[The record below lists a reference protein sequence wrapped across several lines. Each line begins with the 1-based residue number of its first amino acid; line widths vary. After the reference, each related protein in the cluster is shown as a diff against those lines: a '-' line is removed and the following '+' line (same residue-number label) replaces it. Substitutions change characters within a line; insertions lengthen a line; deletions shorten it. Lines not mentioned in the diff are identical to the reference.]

1 MTDHPHKQGMTYW
14 SHMWHSLC
22 VGFKFALASWGMII
36 HALLPFIFKD
46 RPLSMGYDAFNS
58 VLLEKRSVNVQ
69 KLMLQNIALKRALA
83 LATEEMCPEEANK
96 VLEEIHKYEFD

>member
-1 MTDHPHKQGMTYW
+1 
-14 SHMWHSLC
+14 MWHSLR
-22 VGFKFALASWGMII
+22 VALKFTLASWGLVI
-36 HALLPFIFKD
+36 HAFAPFIFKD

-58 VLLEKRSVNVQ
+58 VLLEKKSVNVQ

-83 LATEEMCPEEANK
+83 LATEDMCPEEANK